1 MQSLNE
7 CYSEDELLKAVDTLP
22 KGLDEALAYPSL
34 LQSRIFP
41 KNSVGMVEFLIA
53 SRRISMPTH
62 LRKPCIF
69 WNGSLARSGSSK
81 GTRFK
86 ME

>member
-7 CYSEDELLKAVDTLP
+7 CFSEDELLKAVDTLP

-41 KNSVGMVEFLIA
+41 NNSVGMVEFLTV
-53 SRRISMPTH
+53 SRRISLPPH
-62 LRKPCIF
+62 LRKPFKF
-69 WNGSLARSGSSK
+69 WNGLLARSGSSK
-81 GTRFK
+81 RTRFK